1 MALNRLYAPA
11 AVSLEQNLTD
21 DEFFNS
27 LSDAIQKA
35 FNKAARHIHRQHGY
49 KPEMLTDAPVAD
61 LIGATASAY
70 QEPLRQIGV
79 QREIPAELTAALE
92 QNTFVFSGFK
102 THHELTEASRL
113 LRDADGGFKP
123 FNQFLNDVQ
132 TLNETY
138 NRNYL
143 RAEYNFAT
151 ASTSMAVKW
160 KEWEA
165 DGDDYDLQ
173 YRTAGDDRVREEHA
187 ALDGITLPP
196 SDKFWNSYL
205 PPNGWNCRCTAVQVL
220 KDKYPESDS
229 DKACAAADGI
239 ADTPKKQIF
248 KFNPGKQMKVFPP
261 KHPYLPKGC
270 GDCGRTLLSYN
281 PNSEQCRACK
291 SVNAAMSQNKPTKPT
306 LKEKQQIRA
315 AYESFVQTLPAVKID
330 GDISHRKDITT
341 ANGETIRVGKKF
353 FSETFAKN
361 SRNPKLK
368 ETMDLAMDFEKWMPT
383 LSQGQ
388 VENGI
393 DHSFQF
399 KAYKFRYQDYDIV
412 FKAKLTEGIIAYT
425 MRIK

>member
-1 MALNRLYAPA
+1 
-11 AVSLEQNLTD
+11 
-21 DEFFNS
+21 
-27 LSDAIQKA
+27 
-35 FNKAARHIHRQHGY
+35 
-49 KPEMLTDAPVAD
+49 MLTDAPVAD

-151 ASTSMAVKW
+151 ASTEMAVKW

-220 KDKYPESDS
+220 KGKYPQSDS
-229 DKACAAADGI
+229 DRACAAADGI

-270 GDCGRTLLSYN
+270 GNCNRTLLAYN
-281 PNSEQCRACK
+281 ANSEQCRACK
-291 SVNAAMSQNKPTKPT
+291 AIAKCLNKFGDKETIKQRRNEIRKAASSFVGKEFEHKEFEHKATLSGKS
-306 LKEKQQIRA
+306 LKEILNQPHKHYNEKNEA
-315 AYESFVQTLPAVKID
+315 LLHID
-330 GDISHRKDITT
+330 SLY
-341 ANGETIRVGKKF
+341 
-353 FSETFAKN
+353 KN
-361 SRNPKLK
+361 SKYLGKLEKKVGVDYDSYLFETEIAGEKSWIVVKKYAFNTVATIYSISDSKTLLDHLK
-368 ETMDLAMDFEKWMPT
+368 E
-383 LSQGQ
+383 
-388 VENGI
+388 
-393 DHSFQF
+393 
-399 KAYKFRYQDYDIV
+399 
-412 FKAKLTEGIIAYT
+412 
-425 MRIK
+425 

>member
-1 MALNRLYAPA
+1 
-11 AVSLEQNLTD
+11 
-21 DEFFNS
+21 
-27 LSDAIQKA
+27 
-35 FNKAARHIHRQHGY
+35 
-49 KPEMLTDAPVAD
+49 MLTDAPVAD

-151 ASTSMAVKW
+151 ASTEMAVKW

-196 SDKFWNSYL
+196 SDKFWNHYL

-220 KDKYPESDS
+220 KGKYPQSDS
-229 DKACAAADGI
+229 DRACAAADGI

-270 GDCGRTLLSYN
+270 GDCNRTLLAYN
-281 PNSEQCRACK
+281 ANSEQCRACK
-291 SVNAAMSQNKPTKPT
+291 AIAKCLNKFGDKETIKQRRNEIRKAASSFVGKEFEHSKFEHKSTIT
-306 LKEKQQIRA
+306 STSLKELLNQPHKHYNEKNEAILHLDSL
-315 AYESFVQTLPAVKID
+315 Y
-330 GDISHRKDITT
+330 
-341 ANGETIRVGKKF
+341 
-353 FSETFAKN
+353 KN
-361 SRNPKLK
+361 STYLGPLIRK
-368 ETMDLAMDFEKWMPT
+368 TDA
-383 LSQGQ
+383 
-388 VENGI
+388 
-393 DHSFQF
+393 
-399 KAYKFRYQDYDIV
+399 DYDSYLFETKIAGKNSWIIV
-412 FKAKLTEGIIAYT
+412 KKTDGESRFTIYSISDQPRLKDFVKKEKGT
-425 MRIK
+425 

>member
-1 MALNRLYAPA
+1 MVLAGD
-11 AVSLEQNLTD
+11 LTG

-61 LIGATASAY
+61 LISATASAY
-70 QEPLRQIGV
+70 REPLRQIGMR
-79 QREIPAELTAALE
+79 REIPPELTAALE

-151 ASTSMAVKW
+151 ASTEMAVKW

-220 KDKYPESDS
+220 KGKYPQSDS
-229 DKACAAADGI
+229 DRACAAADGI

-270 GDCGRTLLSYN
+270 GDCNRTLLAYN
-281 PNSEQCRACK
+281 ANSEQCRACK
-291 SVNAAMSQNKPTKPT
+291 AIANCLNKFGDKETIKQRRNEIRKAAKHFVGQQFEHPKFEHNTTITGGSLDELINQPHKHYHEKNEAILHIDSLYKNATYLGELNRKPNVNYDSYLFETEIAGERSWIIVNK
-306 LKEKQQIRA
+306 
-315 AYESFVQTLPAVKID
+315 VD
-330 GDISHRKDITT
+330 
-341 ANGETIRVGKKF
+341 GETKSKIY
-353 FSETFAKN
+353 SISDNETLIGF
-361 SRNPKLK
+361 LK
-368 ETMDLAMDFEKWMPT
+368 RKRT
-383 LSQGQ
+383 
-388 VENGI
+388 
-393 DHSFQF
+393 
-399 KAYKFRYQDYDIV
+399 
-412 FKAKLTEGIIAYT
+412 
-425 MRIK
+425 

>member
-1 MALNRLYAPA
+1 MVLAGD
-11 AVSLEQNLTD
+11 LTD
-21 DEFFNS
+21 DKFFNS

-35 FNKAARHIHRQHGY
+35 FNKAAAHIHKQRGY

-70 QEPLRQIGV
+70 QEPLRQIGLK
-79 QREIPAELTAALE
+79 REVPPELTAALE

-102 THHELTEASRL
+102 THHELTEASAL
-113 LRDADGGFKP
+113 LKDANGGFKP

-143 RAEYNFAT
+143 RAEYNFAQ
-151 ASTSMAVKW
+151 ASTKMAVKW
-160 KEWEA
+160 KDWEA
-165 DGDDYDLQ
+165 DGDDYNLQ
-173 YRTAGDDRVREEHA
+173 YRTAADDRVREEHA
-187 ALDGITLPP
+187 ALNGVTLPP
-196 SDKFWNSYL
+196 SDKFWNHYL

-270 GDCGRTLLSYN
+270 GDCNRTLLAYN
-281 PNSEQCRACK
+281 ANSEQCRACEAIK
-291 SVNAAMSQNKPTKPT
+291 KMQEVKKPARPT
-306 LKEKQQIRA
+306 AEEKQQIRTT
-315 AYESFVQTLPAVKID
+315 YENFVQTLPPVTIN
-330 GDISHRKDITT
+330 GNISHLKDVATSE
-341 ANGETIRVGKKF
+341 GETIRVGRKF
-353 FSETFAKN
+353 FSETFTKN
-361 SRNPKLK
+361 QRNPLLK
-368 ETMDLAMDFEKWMPT
+368 ETMDLAMEFEKWMPT
-383 LSQGQ
+383 LSQGK
-388 VENGI
+388 VEPGI
-393 DHSFQF
+393 DHTFPF
-399 KAYKFRYQDYDIV
+399 KAYEFRYKGYDIV
-412 FKAKLTEGIIAYT
+412 FKAKLTEGTIAYT